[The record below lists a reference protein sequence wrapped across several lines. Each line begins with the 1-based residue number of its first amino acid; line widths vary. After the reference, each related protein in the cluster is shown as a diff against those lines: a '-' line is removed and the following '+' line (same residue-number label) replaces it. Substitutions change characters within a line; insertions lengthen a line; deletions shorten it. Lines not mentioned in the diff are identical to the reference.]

1 MGGGGGGD
9 DANVNFVPESV
20 VATLFAFGERVCLA
34 LCKIDTGGC
43 CLGGGKFTFSDSSL
57 GDDTTVVFFS
67 ICCFVVECLEDEL
80 LIFL

>member
-20 VATLFAFGERVCLA
+20 VATFEFGEGVCLA

-67 ICCFVVECLEDEL
+67 ICCFVVECLDEL